1 MKKKVLVLA
10 MAACL
15 AAGMVGCSKGKEKEA
30 TPKDDKKVE
39 APANKEAEGDAAA
52 NKDMAEGDAAN
63 KDMAEMP
70 ADAAQQAAEAVDPS
84 QAQMASEIEGTF
96 KSKAE
101 DGEFINA
108 VFTDADGN
116 DFVAVISKD
125 TEKPGEELAEG
136 KKYKVYH
143 DGTMATSEPPQY
155 TNVVKIEAVE

>member
-52 NKDMAEGDAAN
+52 NKDMAEGDAA
-63 KDMAEMP
+63 
-70 ADAAQQAAEAVDPS
+70 QQEAEAVDPS

-101 DGEFINA
+101 DGELINA

-116 DFVAVISKD
+116 DFVAVINKD
-125 TEKPGEELAEG
+125 TEKPAEELAEG